1 MKEQTF
7 GAYLRKLRKSKKMS
21 IQELADASGLSYSG
35 ISLIERN
42 IRSVPKPST
51 IRLLAEGLKEPYEK
65 LMEMAGYTGTDDDT
79 EGYDYAKDPTISL
92 ELKELLDTLESL
104 SPEDRALIINQAVAF
119 AKRIQSS

>member
-7 GAYLRKLRKSKKMS
+7 GVYLRKLRKSKKMS

-42 IRSVPKPST
+42 KRGVPKPST
-51 IRLLAEGLKEPYEK
+51 IRLLAEGLNEPYEV
-65 LMEMAGYTGTDDDT
+65 LMDVAGYTGTDEDT
-79 EGYDYAKDPTISL
+79 EGYDYTKDPTISL